1 MEMRRYQQA
10 DHDEVWMLHKTAL
23 QDAGADLGSGPWDD
37 DLQHIEQVYLK
48 NQGEFLVGVCEGRIV
63 AMGGFRRTTHERA
76 EIKRMRVHPDF
87 QRRGFGQMI
96 LEALETQAAVLGYA
110 VLHLDTSTVQIAAQ
124 HLYRKNG
131 YQQLETTRVIKG
143 LTLIFFEKSIQPRNH
158 AHTKSSI

>member
-1 MEMRRYQQA
+1 MEIRRYQQA

-23 QDAGADLGSGPWDD
+23 QDVGADLGSGPWDD

-48 NQGEFLVGVCEGRIV
+48 NRGEFLVGVCEDRIV
-63 AMGGFRRTTHERA
+63 AMGALRRTTNERA

-124 HLYRKNG
+124 HLYRKNA
-131 YQQLETTRVIKG
+131 YKQLDTTRVIKG
-143 LTLIFFEKSIQPRNH
+143 LTLIFFEKSIQPSPTVVDN
-158 AHTKSSI
+158 

>member
-1 MEMRRYQQA
+1 MEIRRYQQA

-23 QDAGADLGSGPWDD
+23 QDVGADLGSGPWDD
-37 DLQHIEQVYLK
+37 DLHHIEQVYLK

-63 AMGGFRRTTHERA
+63 AMGALRRTTSERA

-96 LEALETQAAVLGYA
+96 LEALETQAAVLGYS

-131 YQQLETTRVIKG
+131 YKQLETTRVIKG
-143 LTLIFFEKSIQPRNH
+143 LTLMFFEKSIQPGN
-158 AHTKSSI
+158 